1 MPGAYVGGLSVV
13 RHVPPGRAG
22 ACGWSA
28 GAADGPTRTLFL
40 MLGLGDE
47 ELDALVE
54 EATVDAYGDE
64 EQLGGFAVMIE
75 DNLELPFETTV
86 LGMTVTVQKIIQT
99 DSGIVADCVRD
110 GHHQAISVL
119 DLLLPEPPPEG
130 AEWIAA
136 YRHWAA
142 GR

>member
-1 MPGAYVGGLSVV
+1 MLELSE
-13 RHVPPGRAG
+13 
-22 ACGWSA
+22 
-28 GAADGPTRTLFL
+28 
-40 MLGLGDE
+40 E

-54 EATVDAYGDE
+54 EATIDAYGDE

-86 LGMTVTVQKIIQT
+86 LGVTVTVQAVTQT

-110 GHHQAISVL
+110 GQHQAIAIL
-119 DLLLPEPPPEG
+119 DLPLPEPPPVG

-136 YRHWAA
+136 YRHWARFA
-142 GR
+142 